1 MSELINIEN
10 KDGQLVVSSREVAG
24 NFEKQHKDVLEAIS
38 KLSEGVAEKSAD
50 LFIPTEYQHEQNKQ
64 WYKEYL
70 LTRDGFSLL
79 VMGFTGVKAL
89 EWKLKYIE
97 AFNAMEKQLADL
109 SGLSPQLQLLI
120 NLELQQKQM
129 QQQISQ
135 VNQRVDG
142 IKEIVGLST
151 IGWRDDA
158 RALIVQIADKW
169 GGPEYIA
176 EVNRAVY
183 QELNKRMGVNLKQRR
198 TNKRHRMA
206 DEGISKS
213 KQDKVSYVDVI
224 ADDKKLV
231 EGYMAIVKE
240 MAVKYGLADDTKGA

>member
-1 MSELINIEN
+1 MNDLINIEN
-10 KDGQLVVSSREVAG
+10 KDGQLVVSSREVAA
-24 NFEKQHKDVLEAIS
+24 NFEKEHRNVIQAIENIS
-38 KLSEGVAEKSAD
+38 AENSA
-50 LFIPTEYQHEQNKQ
+50 LIGTMFIPSEYKAGTGKA
-64 WYKEYL
+64 YKEYL

-79 VMGFTGVKAL
+79 VMGFTGSKAL

-97 AFNAMEKQLADL
+97 AFNTMEQQLTKLDN
-109 SGLSPQLQLLI
+109 LSPQLQLLI
-120 NLELQQKQM
+120 NLELQQKRM

-151 IGWRDDA
+151 VGWRDDA
-158 RALIVQIADKW
+158 RALIVKIAEQW
-169 GGPEYIA
+169 GGTEYIA
-176 EVNRAVY
+176 EVNRLIY

-206 DEGISKS
+206 DEGASKS

>member
-1 MSELINIEN
+1 MNELINIEN
-10 KDGQLVVSSREVAG
+10 KDGQLVVSSREVAR
-24 NFEKQHKDVLEAIS
+24 NFEKQHKHVLEAID
-38 KLSEGVAEKSAD
+38 KLVEGVAEKSAD
-50 LFIPTEYQHEQNKQ
+50 LFIPNQYQHEQNGQ

-79 VMGFTGVKAL
+79 VMGFTGQRAL
-89 EWKLKYIE
+89 DWKLKYIE
-97 AFNAMEKQLADL
+97 AFNTMEQQLTKLDN
-109 SGLSPQLQLLI
+109 LSPQLQLLI
-120 NLELQQKQM
+120 NLELQQKQI

-151 IGWRDDA
+151 AGWRDDA
-158 RALIVQIADKW
+158 KALIVKIADKW

-176 EVNRAVY
+176 EVNRAIY
-183 QELNKRMGVNLKQRR
+183 QELNQRMGVNIKQRR

-206 DEGISKS
+206 DEGVSKS
-213 KQDKVSYVDVI
+213 KQDRVSYVDVI
-224 ADDKKLV
+224 AEDKKLV